1 MRELSDGERDIQREA
16 QREWRDAE
24 DALTRACDQC
34 GAPMNP
40 VAVVLGPTCGTCCRE
55 NHARVTRAVQG
66 VIRKA
71 RTARKG
77 RKCTS

>member
-16 QREWRDAE
+16 QRDGE
-24 DALTRACDQC
+24 DFSRACDQC
-34 GAPMNP
+34 GAPLNP
-40 VAVVLGPTCGTCCRE
+40 VAVMLGPTCGACCRE
-55 NHARVTRAVQG
+55 NHARVTRTVQG

-77 RKCTS
+77 RACTS